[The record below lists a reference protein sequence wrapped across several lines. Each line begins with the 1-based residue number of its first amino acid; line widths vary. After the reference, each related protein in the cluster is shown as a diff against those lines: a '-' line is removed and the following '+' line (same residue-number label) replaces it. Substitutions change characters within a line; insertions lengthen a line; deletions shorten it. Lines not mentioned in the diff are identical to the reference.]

1 MWATLAVLH
10 MTDHDPGGV
19 YTRHIVHGWRSRG
32 STIACG
38 RVRASVPGARRTRR
52 QTSSGARS
60 FAILACPPTGSALL
74 VPTLVG
80 KAERPRAPGRH
91 RRARRRRQGRER
103 RAHKGLDA
111 LLLKKPGTLV
121 ARSGCRR
128 RREGGSH
135 FSRCPTRLRRP
146 PRHRRCRCSRYR
158 RHRPRGPRWR
168 RRRRRRCGSAEAIP
182 RAESPSVPRRAGG
195 EGVRVSVVG
204 RGPLP
209 IGSLRAR
216 AAAAR
221 LGGSGRPAGGC
232 P

>member
-19 YTRHIVHGWRSRG
+19 YTRHVVPGRRSRG

-168 RRRRRRCGSAEAIP
+168 RRRRPLRLRRSD
-182 RAESPSVPRRAGG
+182 PSRRIALGAAAGRG
-195 EGVRVSVVG
+195 RGREGVC
-204 RGPLP
+204 
-209 IGSLRAR
+209 
-216 AAAAR
+216 
-221 LGGSGRPAGGC
+221 GG
-232 P
+232 